1 MPSFLSDA
9 RAPRNKLLV
18 TARELDS
25 GWVSACGHMRR
36 GWLPGVGIPGLAC
49 ESSALNGEVPVVS
62 ARVDRDTVCK
72 WKKGRG
78 WTVM

>member
-9 RAPRNKLLV
+9 RALRNKLLV

-25 GWVSACGHMRR
+25 GWVFTYGHMRR
-36 GWLPGVGIPGLAC
+36 GRLPGVGIPGRAC

-62 ARVDRDTVCK
+62 ARVDRDSV
-72 WKKGRG
+72 KKE
-78 WTVM
+78 